1 MAPKKKNC
9 FSLFDNDEEEDNH
22 VLLPNDVDAGEID
35 LLAQLLAIPSIAL
48 IPFYNRCVNEEF
60 KLLMGL
66 SDHSSWFSCFAKSYF
81 ACRRSGFSIL
91 LSLLRHRVC
100 LLLSSHVDGQ

>member
-1 MAPKKKNC
+1 MAPKKKNY

-48 IPFYNRCVNEEF
+48 IPFYNRCVIEEF
-60 KLLMGL
+60 KLLLGL

-100 LLLSSHVDGQ
+100 LLLPSHVDGQ